1 MNAVGVDVSK
11 GKSTVA
17 ILRPFGEVVVSPF
30 EVMHTESE
38 LQQLVDH
45 LTHLNGETKVIMEY
59 TGSYYQPIAHAL
71 REAGIFVSAVHPQLT
86 HRFGNNTIRKM
97 KTDKADAIK
106 IANYGLSN
114 WMELSE
120 YTPEEDIRRVL
131 KIYSRQYNKYSK
143 LKTMLKNNLISLTDQ
158 TFPGVNELF
167 SSVPRKS
174 DGHQKWID
182 FTAKFWHC
190 ECVCNLSQNV
200 FTERYRKWCK
210 RAGYLFSQ
218 SKAES
223 IYVAACGH
231 VGVMPCNEITQRL
244 ITQAIAQLNMIAET
258 LASVANE
265 MKRLAAMLPEFPIVS
280 EFYGVGDVLAPQL
293 MAEIGDIHRF
303 HHKGSLVCFA
313 GLEAPP
319 YQSGKFESDN
329 RSISKKGSP
338 HLRKALFQVMDC
350 LVKRSPVDEPVY
362 QFIDRKRAEGKH
374 YYNYMTAGSAK
385 FLLSPFIAGFLLT
398 VTDIKMILIIDIT
411 TIAVTIPVTM
421 LIKKRIAA
429 VKTQRDNQGF
439 FKDFADG
446 WRVISSNRGLL
457 MMILIISLVTFYIG
471 FLQTLY
477 TPLMLTITDAK
488 TLGIVESISAVGM
501 LVSSI
506 LLGVFTI
513 TRKYVNQLVVGLML
527 SGIFIALLGL
537 TTSVFAIA
545 ISGFL
550 FFAALPFINTS
561 ADVLTRSN
569 IPDDK
574 QGRAWGLIGI
584 LSQFGFVIAYAVSG
598 LLADHVFNPLLV
610 EDGVLAST
618 VGRVVG
624 VGNGRGIGF
633 MLIIS
638 GILLVISAVILSKIR
653 SIRELERSTAL

>member
-1 MNAVGVDVSK
+1 MFEMTGTATSVAR
-11 GKSTVA
+11 TVLFA
-17 ILRPFGEVVVSPF
+17 FLPA
-30 EVMHTESE
+30 M
-38 LQQLVDH
+38 L
-45 LTHLNGETKVIMEY
+45 LN
-59 TGSYYQPIAHAL
+59 PIAGVLADRFDRRLMMIIGDGCSAL
-71 REAGIFVSAVHPQLT
+71 
-86 HRFGNNTIRKM
+86 
-97 KTDKADAIK
+97 
-106 IANYGLSN
+106 GLLYILFCIMS
-114 WMELSE
+114 
-120 YTPEEDIRRVL
+120 
-131 KIYSRQYNKYSK
+131 
-143 LKTMLKNNLISLTDQ
+143 
-158 TFPGVNELF
+158 GHVNEWQ
-167 SSVPRKS
+167 V
-174 DGHQKWID
+174 
-182 FTAKFWHC
+182 
-190 ECVCNLSQNV
+190 
-200 FTERYRKWCK
+200 
-210 RAGYLFSQ
+210 YL
-218 SKAES
+218 
-223 IYVAACGH
+223 
-231 VGVMPCNEITQRL
+231 
-244 ITQAIAQLNMIAET
+244 
-258 LASVANE
+258 
-265 MKRLAAMLPEFPIVS
+265 
-280 EFYGVGDVLAPQL
+280 GVGINSVFVALIEPAFKATITDLLTKEQFAK
-293 MAEIGDIHRF
+293 ASG
-303 HHKGSLVCFA
+303 LV
-313 GLEAPP
+313 
-319 YQSGKFESDN
+319 
-329 RSISKKGSP
+329 
-338 HLRKALFQVMDC
+338 QV
-350 LVKRSPVDEPVY
+350 
-362 QFIDRKRAEGKH
+362 
-374 YYNYMTAGSAK
+374 AGSAK

-624 VGNGRGIGF
+624 GGNGRGIGF
-633 MLIIS
+633 MLIISGILLVIS